1 MAFINRL
8 NSRHKIQLQWMCILF
23 ACPAS
28 IFSFSLKRV
37 PRFCFGKHPS
47 PHSSYKA
54 LAGLTPLSGFSFGQ
68 VTETWSMRVHNWEQ
82 FKGSIHD
89 RSCNQSEVIF
99 VVRIRSNILSSSLN
113 SQAKIGNY
121 TIHFWNK
128 INHQEACVSETD
140 NPPQIF
146 KLVFDIKTFHM
157 TTYLLRLFFSSFV
170 SVNK

>member
-89 RSCNQSEVIF
+89 QVNQCQGASDGAPASFTGSTGKQGFPCERCKKPIATGARLLLLRESQTESEV
-99 VVRIRSNILSSSLN
+99 NT
-113 SQAKIGNY
+113 KGN
-121 TIHFWNK
+121 
-128 INHQEACVSETD
+128 
-140 NPPQIF
+140 F
-146 KLVFDIKTFHM
+146 KF
-157 TTYLLRLFFSSFV
+157 
-170 SVNK
+170 